1 MAELSYEKAL
11 ERISRI
17 CSRQEKSSYDVVQKL
32 QSWEVKEE
40 DIVKILKFLKDKKFV
55 DDARYARAYTY
66 NQHHFRKWGRIKIQ
80 MILRQ
85 KQIPEATITEAL
97 KSLDEK
103 AYLTTL
109 KKELIR
115 KGNSIK
121 AKNRYD
127 LMARLQRF
135 AYSRGYEQD
144 LVREV
149 MDEVLKKAKE

>member
-11 ERISRI
+11 ERISKI

-40 DIVKILKFLKDKKFV
+40 DIIKILKFLKEKKFV
-55 DDARYARAYTY
+55 DDARYARAYAY
-66 NQHHFRKWGRIKIQ
+66 NQHHFRKWGRIKIR
-80 MILRQ
+80 MTLKQ
-85 KQIPEATITEAL
+85 KQIPESTIIEAL
-97 KSLDEK
+97 KRLDK
-103 AYLTTL
+103 NVYLTTL

-115 KGNSIK
+115 KRYSIK

-149 MDEVLKKAKE
+149 MDEVLKKTED